1 MRRLVRGLDEM
12 ALESAFIGVSALV
25 FIVLLAYAVN
35 SSAADRLE
43 GVPLVGQLVGGVRAL
58 VGVVAH

>member
-35 SSAADRLE
+35 SSAANRLE

-58 VGVVAH
+58 VGVVAN

>member
-1 MRRLVRGLDEM
+1 MRHLARGLDEM

-35 SSAADRLE
+35 SSAANRLE
-43 GVPLVGQLVGGVRAL
+43 GVPLVGQLVVGVRSL

>member
-1 MRRLVRGLDEM
+1 MRRLIRGLDEM

-35 SSAADRLE
+35 TSAANRLE

-58 VGVVAH
+58 VGVVAN

>member
-1 MRRLVRGLDEM
+1 MRRLFHGLDEM
-12 ALESAFIGVSALV
+12 VLESAFIGVSALV

-35 SSAADRLE
+35 TSAANRLE
-43 GVPLVGQLVGGVRAL
+43 GVPLVGPVVGGVRTL